1 MAKERR
7 ESSVDALPCP
17 VQVSADMIDSQLTA
31 LVLLHDCRALS
42 DSGNCGCKM
51 P

>member
-1 MAKERR
+1 MAKEHLD
-7 ESSVDALPCP
+7 SSVDALPCP
-17 VQVSADMIDSQLTA
+17 VQVSADMIDPQLTA
-31 LVLLHDCRALS
+31 LVLLHDCHTLS